1 MEHGL
6 KNTAADEL
14 GGQVADVSSVVKQEV
29 CFTGCMKVQRTK
41 Y

>member
-1 MEHGL
+1 MEHGR
-6 KNTAADEL
+6 KNTTADEL

-29 CFTGCMKVQRTK
+29 CSTGCMKVPRTT